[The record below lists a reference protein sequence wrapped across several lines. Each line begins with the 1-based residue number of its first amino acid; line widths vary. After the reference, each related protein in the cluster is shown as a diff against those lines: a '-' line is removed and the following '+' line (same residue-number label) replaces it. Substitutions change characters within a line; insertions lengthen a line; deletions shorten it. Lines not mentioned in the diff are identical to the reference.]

1 MKSIFH
7 MHKVTS
13 RQDFE
18 KVVRSMARQK
28 SSLFHCYISGNIFK
42 IATATRVQEFD
53 FSAFESEEEII
64 NYIHEAMQILRKN
77 SKGKLLLDNF

>member
-18 KVVRSMARQK
+18 KVVRSMANQK

-42 IATATRVQEFD
+42 IATSTRVQEFD
-53 FSAFESEEEII
+53 FSAFESEEEIV
-64 NYIHEAMQILRKN
+64 NYIQEAMEILRKN
-77 SKGKLLLDNF
+77 RKGSLILNS